1 MSQIPI
7 YFEYLK
13 QIKSFRVIIFI
24 AKNVH
29 QTTTKFEE
37 NFHKNNIVFQ
47 LVRNAMEKET
57 TNNNNIL

>member
-7 YFEYLK
+7 SFEYLK
-13 QIKSFRVIIFI
+13 QIKSFRVITFI

-37 NFHKNNIVFQ
+37 NFHENNIVF
-47 LVRNAMEKET
+47 
-57 TNNNNIL
+57 